1 MAPCPPAITPAQ
13 ITGVVLAGGRGTRMG
28 GVDKGLQLYNDVP
41 LALHSLRRLR
51 VQVGTAMVNAN
62 RHLDTYQTFGVPVW
76 PDVVPGYL
84 GPLAGFIT
92 ALQHCATPFL
102 ATVPCDVPLFPV
114 DLVARL
120 ARGLA
125 GAGSEIAMARTPA
138 DVQAGAPA
146 WQIHPVFCLLH
157 TSLLPSL
164 EQFVASGGRK
174 VEDWISRH
182 NSVLVSFDTPRAF
195 FNVNTLAQLHAVQG
209 PMG

>member
-1 MAPCPPAITPAQ
+1 
-13 ITGVVLAGGRGTRMG
+13 
-28 GVDKGLQLYNDVP
+28 
-41 LALHSLRRLR
+41 
-51 VQVGTAMVNAN
+51 
-62 RHLDTYQTFGVPVW
+62 
-76 PDVVPGYL
+76 
-84 GPLAGFIT
+84 
-92 ALQHCATPFL
+92 
-102 ATVPCDVPLFPV
+102 
-114 DLVARL
+114 
-120 ARGLA
+120 
-125 GAGSEIAMARTPA
+125 MARTPA